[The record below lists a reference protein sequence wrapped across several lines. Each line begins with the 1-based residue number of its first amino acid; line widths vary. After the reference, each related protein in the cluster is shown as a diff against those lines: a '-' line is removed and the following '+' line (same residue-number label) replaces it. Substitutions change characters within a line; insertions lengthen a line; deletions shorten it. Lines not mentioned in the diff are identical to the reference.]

1 MVKMTMVVKW
11 TAVVVK
17 VEVPAAEAAAVE
29 SESNKA
35 YKYSHYQ
42 NRDFETKGMSYNYK
56 PIEHKAQEESQA
68 MEPEKKKKY
77 YSQ

>member
-1 MVKMTMVVKW
+1 MVTTTMVVKW

-17 VEVPAAEAAAVE
+17 VEVPPAAAAVE

-68 MEPEKKKKY
+68 VEPEKKKKY